1 MTTTYEVRAIEPEVL
16 AQLRERDDAGRAPRE
31 SVDADGGA
39 PLRCCLRPSEPGERL
54 ALVAYAP
61 VRRWAAQQ
69 GIDPGPYDELG
80 PIFIHAEPCAG
91 PGAPDRLHQR
101 DRVLRGY
108 TSAGTI
114 HGGLL
119 AESGEVAAGLDKLLA
134 DSAVAVVHVRAVE
147 FGCFLYE
154 VRRS

>member
-16 AQLRERDDAGRAPRE
+16 AQLRERDDAARAPRE
-31 SVDADGGA
+31 SVDDEGGA

-61 VRRWAAQQ
+61 VRRWAAQE

-80 PIFIHAEPCAG
+80 PIFIHAQPCAG
-91 PGAPDRLHQR
+91 PTAPDLNQR
-101 DRVLRGY
+101 HRVLRAY
-108 TSAGTI
+108 TPRGTI

-119 AESGEVAAGLDKLLA
+119 IEGDEVSVGLEKLLA

-154 VRRS
+154 VRRR